1 MNREQNKYKMKED
14 ENIPELDGAGFDAD
28 GNDNYQP
35 NKYYNQFRKAY
46 NFDAYGK
53 EKFLEDVAIAV
64 TDHTYG
70 GRKFPAGMTQQTV
83 DNIIDLIRPILKDY
97 ETKNNTIWKS

>member
-1 MNREQNKYKMKED
+1 MKED

-28 GNDNYQP
+28 GNDNHQP
-35 NKYYNQFRKAY
+35 NKYYNQFRKYY

-64 TDHTYG
+64 TDHTSG
-70 GRKFPAGMTQQTV
+70 GKKYPAGMTQQTV
-83 DNIIDLIRPILKDY
+83 DDIIDVIRPILKDY

>member
-1 MNREQNKYKMKED
+1 MIED

-35 NKYYNQFRKAY
+35 NKYYNQFKKEY
-46 NFDAYGK
+46 HFDAYGE

-64 TDHTYG
+64 TDKLYHGDTSQTVVQ
-70 GRKFPAGMTQQTV
+70 ATV
-83 DNIIDLIRPILKDY
+83 DNIIDLIRPILEDY
-97 ETKNNTIWKS
+97 KSKNNTQWKT